1 MRDNRYY
8 FISTNRVLIPM
19 IVLSKLLHTKS
30 MKLTAILVLLTAMQG
45 CAAVAVVAITAGA
58 SMATDRRSIGNQID
72 DQSIEVEAYNEIAK
86 NESLNDNTNLHLS
99 SVNGSVLIIGQ
110 APNTFLKDQAV
121 KIVSNISGVV
131 KIHNQIRVGNLT
143 SVTTQTND
151 VWLTSKVK
159 TALFSS
165 DEVNGNDIKV
175 ITENAEVFLM
185 GMVSKKEADAAV
197 NVTRNISGVNRVFKA
212 FEYL

>member
-1 MRDNRYY
+1 MVY
-8 FISTNRVLIPM
+8 F
-19 IVLSKLLHTKS
+19 SKFK
-30 MKLTAILVLLTAMQG
+30 KNNAVKITAILLTLATLQG
-45 CAAVAVVAITAGA
+45 CVAVAVVAITTGA

-72 DQSIEVEAYNEIAK
+72 DQSIELAAYNEIAK
-86 NESLNDNTNLHLS
+86 NKSLNENTNLHIS

-110 APNTFLKDQAV
+110 APNTFLKDQAI
-121 KIVSNISGVV
+121 KILNNIDGVV
-131 KIHNQIRVGNLT
+131 RIHDQIRLGNTT

-165 DEVNGNDIKV
+165 DKVSGNDIKV
-175 ITENAEVFLM
+175 ITENGEVFLM
-185 GMVSKKEADAAV
+185 GLVSKKEADAAV

>member
-1 MRDNRYY
+1 MAVFSNILSIKQTK
-8 FISTNRVLIPM
+8 FAALLL
-19 IVLSKLLHTKS
+19 VLS
-30 MKLTAILVLLTAMQG
+30 VLQG

-72 DQSIEVEAYNEIAK
+72 DQSIEVEAYNEITK
-86 NESLNDNTNLHLS
+86 NKAINDNTNLHIT

-110 APNTFLKDQAV
+110 APTTHLRDQAI
-121 KIVSNISGVV
+121 KIVTEIKGVV
-131 KIHNQIRVGNLT
+131 RIHNQIRIGNIT

-165 DEVNGNDIKV
+165 DNVNGNDIKV

-185 GMVSKKEADAAV
+185 GIVSKKEADAAV
-197 NVTRNISGVNRVFKA
+197 SVTRNISGVNRVFKA

>member
-1 MRDNRYY
+1 
-8 FISTNRVLIPM
+8 M
-19 IVLSKLLHTKS
+19 INFSKLTNTKS
-30 MKLTAILVLLTAMQG
+30 TKLTLTLLILVALQG
-45 CAAVAVVAITAGA
+45 CAAVAVVAVTTGA
-58 SMATDRRSIGNQID
+58 TMATDRRSFGNQID
-72 DQSIEVEAYNEIAK
+72 DQSIEVEAYNEMAK
-86 NESLNDNTNLHLS
+86 NKPLSENTNLHVT

-110 APNTFLKDQAV
+110 TPNTYLKDQAI
-121 KIVSNISGVV
+121 KILNNINGIVR
-131 KIHNQIRVGNLT
+131 IHDQIRIGNTT

-165 DEVNGNDIKV
+165 DEVSSKDIKV

-185 GMVSKKEADAAV
+185 GIVSKKEADAAV
-197 NVTRNISGVNRVFKA
+197 NITRNISGVNRVFKA

>member
-1 MRDNRYY
+1 MIIYANIANTKPIK
-8 FISTNRVLIPM
+8 FVSLILMLAVL
-19 IVLSKLLHTKS
+19 
-30 MKLTAILVLLTAMQG
+30 QG
-45 CAAVAVVAITAGA
+45 CGAVTVVAITAGA

-72 DQSIEVEAYNEIAK
+72 DQTIEVEAYNEITK
-86 NESLNDNTNLHLS
+86 NKSLNDNTNLHII

-110 APNTFLKDQAV
+110 APTTFLRDQAI
-121 KIVSNISGVV
+121 KIINEIDGVV
-131 KIHNQIRVGNLT
+131 RIHNQTRIGNVT

-165 DEVNGNDIKV
+165 DKVNGNDIKV

-185 GMVSKKEADAAV
+185 GIVSKKEADAAV
-197 NVTRNISGVNRVFKA
+197 NITRNISGVNRVFKA

>member
-1 MRDNRYY
+1 MFTFFD
-8 FISTNRVLIPM
+8 TT
-19 IVLSKLLHTKS
+19 KLKP
-30 MKLTAILVLLTAMQG
+30 MKLVALLTLVSILQG
-45 CAAVAVVAITAGA
+45 CAAAAVVAITTGA

-72 DQSIEVEAYNEIAK
+72 DQNIELEAYNEITK
-86 NESLNDNTNLHLS
+86 NKSLNDNTNLQVI

-110 APNTFLKDQAV
+110 APNTYLRDQAI
-121 KIVSNISGVV
+121 KIINAINGVV
-131 KIHNQIRVGNLT
+131 KIHNQIRIGNVT
-143 SVTTQTND
+143 SITTQTND

-165 DEVNGNDIKV
+165 DEVNGKNIKV

-185 GMVSKKEADAAV
+185 GLVSKKEADAAIQ
-197 NVTRNISGVNRVFKA
+197 VTRNISGVNRVFKA

>member
-1 MRDNRYY
+1 MVILSNNTRSKP
-8 FISTNRVLIPM
+8 IQLVTLLLILSVL
-19 IVLSKLLHTKS
+19 
-30 MKLTAILVLLTAMQG
+30 QG
-45 CAAVAVVAITAGA
+45 CAAVTVVAITAGT

-72 DQSIEVEAYNEIAK
+72 DQSIELEAYNEITK
-86 NESLNDNTNLHLS
+86 NKSLNANTNLHIS

-110 APNTFLKDQAV
+110 APTTYLKDQAI
-121 KIVSNISGVV
+121 KIVNEINGVV
-131 KIHNQIRVGNLT
+131 RIHNQIRIGNVT

-151 VWLTSKVK
+151 IWLTSKVK

-165 DEVNGNDIKV
+165 DEVSGNNIKV

-185 GMVSKKEADAAV
+185 GIVSKKEADAAV
-197 NVTRNISGVNRVFKA
+197 NISRNISGVNRVFKA

>member
-1 MRDNRYY
+1 
-8 FISTNRVLIPM
+8 M
-19 IVLSKLLHTKS
+19 IHFSKITTV
-30 MKLTAILVLLTAMQG
+30 KLTTCVLVLAVLQG
-45 CAAVAVVAITAGA
+45 CAAVTVAAITAGA

-72 DQSIEVEAYNEIAK
+72 DQSIELAAYNEMTK
-86 NESLNDNTNLHLS
+86 NKSLSDNTNLHVTSL
-99 SVNGSVLIIGQ
+99 NGAVLIIGQ
-110 APNTFLKDQAV
+110 APNTYLRDQAI
-121 KIVSNISGVV
+121 KIVNAIAGVV
-131 KIHNQIRVGNLT
+131 RIHNQIRIGNTT

-165 DEVNGNDIKV
+165 DEVNGKDIKV

-185 GMVSKKEADAAV
+185 GVVSKKEAEAAV
-197 NVTRNISGVNRVFKA
+197 TITRNISGVNRVFKA

>member
-1 MRDNRYY
+1 MTAFSNITSIKPIK
-8 FISTNRVLIPM
+8 FVTLLLILSVL
-19 IVLSKLLHTKS
+19 
-30 MKLTAILVLLTAMQG
+30 QG
-45 CAAVAVVAITAGA
+45 CAAVTVVAITAGA

-72 DQSIEVEAYNEIAK
+72 DQSIEVEAYNEITK
-86 NESLNDNTNLHLS
+86 NKAINDNTNLHIT

-110 APNTFLKDQAV
+110 APTAYLRDQAI
-121 KIVSNISGVV
+121 KIVTEIEGVV
-131 KIHNQIRVGNLT
+131 RIHNQIRIGNVT

-185 GMVSKKEADAAV
+185 GIVSKKEADAAV

>member
-1 MRDNRYY
+1 MATFSN
-8 FISTNRVLIPM
+8 ITNIKPIKFFALLLI
-19 IVLSKLLHTKS
+19 LATL
-30 MKLTAILVLLTAMQG
+30 QG
-45 CAAVAVVAITAGA
+45 CAVATVVAITAGA

-72 DQSIEVEAYNEIAK
+72 DQSIEVEAYNEVTK
-86 NESLNDNTNLHLS
+86 NKSLNDNTNLHII

-110 APNTFLKDQAV
+110 APTSYLRDQAI
-121 KIVSNISGVV
+121 KIVNNIDGVV
-131 KIHNQIRVGNLT
+131 RIHNQIRIGNLT

-151 VWLTSKVK
+151 AWLTSKVK

-165 DEVNGNDIKV
+165 DNINGNDIKV

-185 GMVSKKEADAAV
+185 GIVSKKEADAAV
-197 NVTRNISGVNRVFKA
+197 NITRNISGVNRVFKA